1 MRKIE
6 ILADVKLRF
15 PGRDTE
21 FDVGIEVGAVSVLI
35 AQGVPLIQRQLSRDA
50 TDQLRPI
57 AEQFRYTMVA
67 TEADEGEMDVSLSN
81 RARKPLLRVV

>member
-15 PGRDTE
+15 PGRDAE

-35 AQGVPLIQRQLSRDA
+35 AQGVPLIQRHLSRDA

-57 AEQFRYTMVA
+57 AEQFRYTMVV
-67 TEADEGEMDVSLSN
+67 TETEEGQMNVSLSN
-81 RARKPLLRVV
+81 RPRRPLLRVV